1 MATGSVQRVETMV
14 KEPTASSFVF
24 RGTPQGWVLALVW
37 HPRLECLML
46 AGGHVEDFE
55 HPGEAAVREI
65 LEETGW
71 VARLL
76 PGPGA
81 ALPAGAPHAGVPVPW
96 WVVEFPVSPDNHT
109 GERHVHVDHLFL
121 ALAEGD
127 GPVQEPVHE
136 VRWLSEAEVAQDPE
150 VADDLRVYAKELFR
164 FVALLKA

>member
-1 MATGSVQRVETMV
+1 MATGLVRTMQTTV
-14 KEPTASSFVF
+14 KESTASSFVF
-24 RGTPQGWVLALVW
+24 RRTPQGWRLGLVW

-55 HPGEAAVREI
+55 HPAEAAVREN

-71 VARLL
+71 ATRLV

-81 ALPAGAPHAGVPVPW
+81 ALPPGAPHVGVPVPW

-109 GERHVHVDHLFL
+109 RAPHVHVDHLFL

-127 GPVQEPVHE
+127 GPVQEPAHE
-136 VRWLSEAEVAQDPE
+136 VRWLGEAEVAQDPE
-150 VADDLRVYAKELFR
+150 VADDLRVFAKELFGH
-164 FVALLKA
+164 VASLAV